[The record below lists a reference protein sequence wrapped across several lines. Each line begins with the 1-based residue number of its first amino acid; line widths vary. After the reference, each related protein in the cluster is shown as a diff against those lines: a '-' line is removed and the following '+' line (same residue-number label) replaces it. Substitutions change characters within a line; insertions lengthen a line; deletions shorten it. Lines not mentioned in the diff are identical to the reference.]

1 MEKYGKIGKKDLK
14 GYNSR
19 VRHKPVQKGIM
30 VLKLRIWLHFI
41 EGKFTEHF
49 FAFNAHF
56 HEENINPVFFDKVW
70 VIKRWQFNFN
80 HLYLT
85 FNNYAIKAG

>member
-56 HEENINPVFFDKVW
+56 HEENINPVFLTPCSEEAEILIVQCQINEMKIR
-70 VIKRWQFNFN
+70 VIN
-80 HLYLT
+80 
-85 FNNYAIKAG
+85 G

>member
-1 MEKYGKIGKKDLK
+1 MSKIIGKIWKIRKKRLK
-14 GYNSR
+14 RLQLSSEAQTCSKGNY
-19 VRHKPVQKGIM
+19 VRHTPVQKGIM

-56 HEENINPVFFDKVW
+56 HEENINPVFFDKV
-70 VIKRWQFNFN
+70 
-80 HLYLT
+80 
-85 FNNYAIKAG
+85 